1 MARPAPADRSSV
13 RRVTAARYF
22 DLVREGAI
30 RSDDR
35 VELLEGV
42 IVAMSPRNPRH
53 AAGVQWAT
61 EALFRA
67 VGSRAVVRVQLPLVA
82 GRHSV
87 PEPDVAVVPGSRS
100 DYVDA
105 HPATALLVVEV
116 ADVTLIQDRLTKAA
130 IYAAAGVPE
139 YWLVNLRDDHVE
151 VFRSP
156 AVAAGRY
163 EEKTVVRRG
172 DRLGIA
178 ALGGVNVVV
187 DDLLPSRSV

>member
-1 MARPAPADRSSV
+1 MPPGTTARARAKRAWVSRKRSGSMRPGSSTRRIYSHVLPCGDQPASFPRVMARPAPADRSPV

-42 IVAMSPRNPRH
+42 IVAMSPQHPRH

-67 VGSRAVVRVQLPLVA
+67 VGSRAVVRVQLPLVD

-105 HPATALLVVEV
+105 HPTTALLVVEV
-116 ADVTLIQDRLTKAA
+116 ADVT
-130 IYAAAGVPE
+130 
-139 YWLVNLRDDHVE
+139 
-151 VFRSP
+151 
-156 AVAAGRY
+156 
-163 EEKTVVRRG
+163 
-172 DRLGIA
+172 
-178 ALGGVNVVV
+178 
-187 DDLLPSRSV
+187 